1 MTAPGRA
8 GIMGR
13 GGGGAAGRL
22 PAEHDPRA
30 KKRLEE
36 HSDRSLEL
44 LWWLFRHKNIM
55 PWAAYEHIRRPG
67 FRDLTWALTSHECDG
82 GRKNNAAPGRGGGKC

>member
-1 MTAPGRA
+1 
-8 GIMGR
+8 MGR

-44 LWWLFRHKNIM
+44 PWWLFRHKNIM

-67 FRDLTWALTSHECDG
+67 FRHLWALASHECDG
-82 GRKNNAAPGRGGGKC
+82 GRKNNAAPGGAAGKMVKSYYT